1 MKTRKEW
8 IEQRA
13 RALNQME
20 DMQKR
25 ASSEGRA
32 MNDDE
37 NKQWDQHDRDFE
49 EANTELGKFDLIDK
63 RREAMDREERGGD
76 QPRNQA
82 DKGPKV
88 PTYEEAFRKWAVR
101 GGQSLTGEEQTVLMR
116 GEQRGTNTLLAGDV
130 STTYAGYMVPE
141 GFSNE
146 ISHTLKAFGGM
157 LQACRI
163 FATATGNNIQ
173 WPTLDDT
180 SNTGELTAEG
190 AAVTTLDA
198 TFSRKTLAAYNITS
212 KLTRVSL
219 QLIQDE
225 GVMFD
230 TELPKILGV
239 RLGRALN
246 TYLTTGS
253 GTSQP
258 AGVMTATVGSAA
270 GVTAGATSITRANLI
285 DLVGSIDP
293 EYLNVPGKKAWMFN
307 NATLTYLKKLSIGSN
322 DDRPL
327 LYMGMNETQP
337 ATLEGYEYIINQDIA
352 SIATTAK
359 SVAFGNWDYYIIRQ
373 VQPGNSLVR
382 LNERYMDEL
391 EVGFLIWG
399 RYDGRLLQTGAIK
412 HLVHS

>member
-1 MKTRKEW
+1 MKTKKEW

-13 RALNQME
+13 RAYNQMK
-20 DMQKR
+20 DLQDR
-25 ASSEGRA
+25 AAKEGRA
-32 MNDDE
+32 LSADE
-37 NKQWDQHDRDFE
+37 NVSWSQWDGDFE
-49 EANTELGKFDLIDK
+49 QANGELDRIDK
-63 RREAMDREERGGD
+63 LEARSAQFDREERGD
-76 QPRNQA
+76 QREQKQTA
-82 DKGPKV
+82 KEI
-88 PTYEEAFRKWAVR
+88 TYEEVWRKWAVR
-101 GGQSLTGEEQTVLMR
+101 GHHALSHEEQTILSK
-116 GEQRGTNTLLAGDV
+116 GEQRGTNTLLASDT

-146 ISHTLKAFGGM
+146 ISHTLKAYGGM

-163 FATATGNNIQ
+163 FPTATGNNIQ

-190 AAVTTLDA
+190 GAVTVLDA
-198 TFSRKTLAAYNITS
+198 TFSRKTLSAYNITS
-212 KLTRVSL
+212 KLTKVSL

-230 TELPKILGV
+230 TELPKILGT

-285 DLVGSIDP
+285 DLVGSVDP
-293 EYLNVPGKKAWMFN
+293 EFLAVPGQKAWMFN
-307 NATLTYLKKLSIGSN
+307 NATLTYLKKLSIGSA

-327 LYMGMNETQP
+327 LYMGMDQSAP
-337 ATLEGYEYIINQDIA
+337 PTLEGYPYIINQDIA

-373 VQPGNSLVR
+373 VAPGNSLVR
-382 LNERYMDEL
+382 LNERFMDEL

-399 RYDGRLLQTGAIK
+399 RYDGRLLQTGAVK